1 MENNTAEIIE
11 NEREEETTTEDES
24 EESEEET
31 LQSVLKKFY
40 KKLNHVERKF
50 LYVYLIDMF
59 GYTIIY
65 ITFLFLSGGIS
76 GNFITILIIF
86 FPIISGITMV
96 SFF

>member
-1 MENNTAEIIE
+1 MENNTTEIME
-11 NEREEETTTEDES
+11 NEEEE
-24 EESEEET
+24 EEEEET

-50 LYVYLIDMF
+50 LYAYLIDMF
-59 GYTIIY
+59 GYTIIF
-65 ITFLFLSGGIS
+65 ITFLFLSTNIRF
-76 GNFITILIIF
+76 NYMAILFII

>member
-1 MENNTAEIIE
+1 MENNTTEIME
-11 NEREEETTTEDES
+11 NEEEE
-24 EESEEET
+24 EEEEEET

>member
-1 MENNTAEIIE
+1 MENNTAEITE
-11 NEREEETTTEDES
+11 DESEEETTTED
-24 EESEEET
+24 ESEEET

-76 GNFITILIIF
+76 GNFITILIII

-96 SFF
+96 SFL